1 MSNRRNNILI
11 LGIVVVLIGIAAYL
25 IFFRQPV
32 SEATRLGLDLQGGV
46 TATLEGSQ
54 ESGEVNREEIEQAA
68 NIIRQRVDQLG
79 VTEPE
84 VQVSGTNQV
93 IVSIPGITN
102 PDETIEVIGGTAQL
116 SFYQVLAFD
125 EQPNIPEDE
134 VDAVRKDI
142 EENLKDDEAYQ
153 KGETR
158 ILFEESPP
166 VQGQGPGVFVAGYV
180 VSNEP
185 ALTGQELKQNG
196 ANVDFGQTGKREVTL
211 EFTREGGDQMAD
223 LSRKMVND
231 GLASGEPSRLAIA
244 LDDDIQSA
252 PTVQDQLGQQ
262 ISISNDGLPEGLP
275 EDEATQ
281 LETVLN
287 TGALPVDMQVISN
300 QTIGPTLGAD
310 SLNAGLLAA
319 LVGFGLVL
327 VFLVVIYRVLGL
339 LADLALVIYAF
350 LLWGI
355 IVAIPVTM
363 TLPGLAGIVL
373 SIGVAADANVVIF
386 ERIKEEVR
394 RGKSPRSAVQAGF
407 DKGFRAILDGNI
419 TTIIVALILYA
430 LSSAQVKGFALLLAI
445 GVVLSMFTAVVVT
458 RALLGLLSG
467 RGVHLSPGMMGVSKQ
482 SIVEQQRKVR

>member
-1 MSNRRNNILI
+1 MSNRRNNIFI

-25 IFFRQPV
+25 IFLRQPV

-54 ESGEVNREEIEQAA
+54 ESGEVSREEIEQAA

-116 SFYQVLAFD
+116 SFYQVLAFE
-125 EQPNIPEDE
+125 EQPNVPEGE
-134 VDAVRKDI
+134 VEETRKDI
-142 EENLKDDEAYQ
+142 EENLRDDEAYK
-153 KGETR
+153 KGETQ

-166 VQGQGPGVFVAGYV
+166 PQGPGVYVAGYV
-180 VSNEP
+180 VSDKA

-211 EFTREGGDQMAD
+211 EFTRKGGSQMAD
-223 LSRKMVND
+223 LSQKMVND
-231 GLASGEPSRLAIA
+231 GLANGEPSRLAIA

-252 PTVQDQLGQQ
+252 PTVQDQLGRQ
-262 ISISNDGLPEGLP
+262 ISINNDGLPEGLP

-287 TGALPVDMQVISN
+287 TGALPVDMEVISN

-327 VFLVVIYRVLGL
+327 IFLVIIYRVLGL

-419 TTIIVALILYA
+419 TTIIVAFILYA

-445 GVVLSMFTAVVVT
+445 GVVLSMFTAIVVT

-482 SIVEQQRKVR
+482 SIVEQRNAG